1 MSSIT
6 PHFSANFLMS
16 LHDRQIFFTNLATFN
31 EVAKATSKHQGLLFV
46 NWRVV
51 SEPKKT
57 GGSSSSPITD
67 LANKLHKNVFNEKDG
82 EKKFTKVVFS
92 SLCNKPQTSSPA
104 SKGSSP
110 GSGQSP
116 RSTSSAAA
124 APTVTRPSTVT
135 SQMSL
140 GEHQILQQLQRE
152 PSRTQQPQPQ
162 SKITNLHRKANP
174 YRV

>member
-1 MSSIT
+1 
-6 PHFSANFLMS
+6 MS

-57 GGSSSSPITD
+57 GGSISSPITD
-67 LANKLHKNVFNEKDG
+67 LANKLHKNVFNEKNG
-82 EKKFTKVVFS
+82 EKKLTKVVFSSS
-92 SLCNKPQTSSPA
+92 SLCNKPQASSPA

-140 GEHQILQQLQRE
+140 GEHQILQQLERH

-162 SKITNLHRKANP
+162 SKNTTLHRKASP

>member
-82 EKKFTKVVFS
+82 DKKFTKVVFS

-140 GEHQILQQLQRE
+140 GKHQILQQLEGQ